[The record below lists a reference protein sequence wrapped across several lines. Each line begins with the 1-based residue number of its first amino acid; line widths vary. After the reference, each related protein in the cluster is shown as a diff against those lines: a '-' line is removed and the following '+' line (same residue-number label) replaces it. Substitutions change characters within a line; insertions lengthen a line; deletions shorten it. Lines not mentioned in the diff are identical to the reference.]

1 MTEILWLTN
10 IETAEPVGV
19 PLSKL
24 LLIEQKRAE
33 DGGAVALY
41 LDHGREVHVSES
53 LSRVNELI
61 GVVAAEGTG
70 HLSGGSRQTPAR
82 LAMTGAETGAA
93 SGPMSLAT
101 SA

>member
-1 MTEILWLTN
+1 MTGILWLTN

-24 LLIEQKRAE
+24 LLIEQKRAQ

-53 LSRVNELI
+53 LSRVHELI
-61 GVVAAEGTG
+61 GFLTHEPIRRSAPDPQHGSPGHIVATG
-70 HLSGGSRQTPAR
+70 EPRPMQGPKA
-82 LAMTGAETGAA
+82 LAITA
-93 SGPMSLAT
+93 
-101 SA
+101 